1 MIDNKKIKI
10 LISAYAVRP
19 NSGSETGVGWNY
31 IKEISQ
37 MNKFEITVVTEI
49 EFKNDI
55 EYESK
60 KLGLDINF
68 IFISIGDLGRRLCW
82 NQGNWFFY
90 FFYQLWQYRI
100 YKYVKKIH
108 ILKPFDVIHHLNMI
122 GFREP
127 GYLWKLTNTRF
138 IIGPLGG
145 YGTAN
150 LKILA
155 LNYPRKIIIK
165 ELIKLFINHLQIHY
179 SSRFI
184 NAIRKAHSVFVAYP
198 EMKFVVSKYC
208 NPIILS
214 ENGAENE
221 PINKYLDDIN
231 HPNNDRKYI
240 IFIGKDVPRKNLN
253 FLIKVFENPFFLE
266 YDLVLLG
273 KINRDFSNKRIKALG
288 FIDHK
293 KVANYLIN
301 ANLHWFPSLHDS
313 NATSLIES
321 LSHGVPTL
329 AFNKWGTSCHESEL
343 LFKIDES
350 EHDLYNK
357 WANMSKEILNLGITH
372 STRREEADLYRK
384 NNSWKKL
391 AQKISKS
398 YE

>member
-1 MIDNKKIKI
+1 
-10 LISAYAVRP
+10 
-19 NSGSETGVGWNY
+19 
-31 IKEISQ
+31 
-37 MNKFEITVVTEI
+37 
-49 EFKNDI
+49 
-55 EYESK
+55 
-60 KLGLDINF
+60 
-68 IFISIGDLGRRLCW
+68 
-82 NQGNWFFY
+82 
-90 FFYQLWQYRI
+90 
-100 YKYVKKIH
+100 
-108 ILKPFDVIHHLNMI
+108 MI

-253 FLIKVFENPFFLE
+253 FLIRN
-266 YDLVLLG
+266 
-273 KINRDFSNKRIKALG
+273 
-288 FIDHK
+288 
-293 KVANYLIN
+293 
-301 ANLHWFPSLHDS
+301 
-313 NATSLIES
+313 
-321 LSHGVPTL
+321 
-329 AFNKWGTSCHESEL
+329 
-343 LFKIDES
+343 
-350 EHDLYNK
+350 
-357 WANMSKEILNLGITH
+357 
-372 STRREEADLYRK
+372 
-384 NNSWKKL
+384 
-391 AQKISKS
+391 
-398 YE
+398 